1 MARAAIITQMEDL
14 PEADRLEG
22 FPHPRVTTR
31 LFGHASAELMM
42 SEALASQKLHHA
54 WLITGPEGIGK
65 ATFAYRVARAALAR
79 PDERGLFG
87 AGLDVDPQTAA
98 YRQVTSLSHP
108 GLVVIRRAYDQKAKK
123 FASSISVDEVRR
135 LKSFLALSAEEG
147 GRRVVIVDAAD
158 DMNVN
163 AANALLKSLEEP
175 PPRTIFLIVAHAPGR
190 LLPTIRS
197 RCRMLPLSPLAS
209 DDLKRAVAQ
218 ALAAAGKSEIPAAEF
233 AALEPLATGS
243 VRRLLSLQ
251 EGGGLALQAKIDK
264 LFSSLPAGDLKA
276 AHALSDE
283 LAPNTAEQKFALFY
297 ELFLGTLQ
305 RLVKAEAT
313 GQGPKPDLDRAHR
326 LIGQVPNRQARL
338 ATFAALWET
347 LSRDKAD
354 ALALNLD
361 RKALILTAIN
371 RLEIAA
377 RS

>member
-1 MARAAIITQMEDL
+1 LKVARAPLTAQIEEL

-22 FPHPRVTTR
+22 FPHPRSTAR
-31 LFGHASAELMM
+31 LFGHAAAEHAITD
-42 SEALASQKLHHA
+42 ALTSDKHHHA
-54 WLITGPEGIGK
+54 WLIAGAEGIGK

-87 AGLDVDPQTAA
+87 SGLDVEPETSA

-108 GLVVIRRAYDQKAKK
+108 GLVVIRRAYDQKAKR

-135 LKSFLALSAEEG
+135 LKAFLALSAEEG

-158 DMNVN
+158 EMNVN

-197 RCRMLPLSPLAS
+197 RCRLLPLVPLVSA
-209 DDLKRAVAQ
+209 DLKQAVTQ
-218 ALAAAGKSEIPAAEF
+218 ALTAAGKPDISTSDF
-233 AALEPLATGS
+233 TALEPLATGS
-243 VRRLLSLQ
+243 VRRLLALQ
-251 EGGGLALQAKIDK
+251 EGGGLALQGKIDK

-283 LAPNTAEQKFALFY
+283 LAPATVEQKFALFY

-305 RLVKAEAT
+305 RLVKTQAT
-313 GQGPKPDLDRAHR
+313 GQGSKSDIDRAHR
-326 LIGQVPNRQARL
+326 LIGPARL
-338 ATFAALWET
+338 ATFASLWET
-347 LSRDKAD
+347 LARDKAE

-361 RKALILTAIN
+361 RKALILAAIN

>member
-1 MARAAIITQMEDL
+1 MARAPLAMQIEEL

-22 FPHPRVTTR
+22 FPHPRVTQR
-31 LFGHASAELMM
+31 LFGHATAELMM

-87 AGLDVDPQTAA
+87 SSLDVDPETAA

-108 GLVVIRRAYDQKAKK
+108 GLVVIRRTYDQKTKR
-123 FASSISVDEVRR
+123 FAASISVDEVRR
-135 LKSFLALSAEEG
+135 LKGFLALSAEEG
-147 GRRVVIVDAAD
+147 GRRVVIVDCAD

-175 PPRTIFLIVAHAPGR
+175 PPRTIFLLVAHAPGR

-197 RCRMLPLSPLAS
+197 RCRLLPLAALQSEPL
-209 DDLKRAVAQ
+209 KQAVAA
-218 ALAAAGKSEIPAAEF
+218 ALLAAGKTEIPATEF

-243 VRRLLSLQ
+243 VRRLLALQ
-251 EGGGLALQAKIDK
+251 DGGGLALQTKIDK
-264 LFSSLPAGDLKA
+264 ILTGLPAGDPKA

-283 LAPNTAEQKFALFY
+283 LSPAAAEQKFALFY

-305 RLVKAEAT
+305 RLIKAQAT
-313 GQGPKPDLDRAHR
+313 DQGSAPDLTRAHR
-326 LIGQVPNRQARL
+326 LIGPARL

-347 LSRDKAD
+347 LTRDKAE

-361 RKALILTAIN
+361 RKSLILAALH
-371 RLEIAA
+371 RLEIAS